1 MPGFPVHNQLPQLAQ
16 THVHWVGDANQPSQP
31 LLMRVRV
38 RVRFRVLLT
47 SPAIFP
53 SIRVFPN
60 ESVLR
65 IRWPKCWSFNICP
78 SNEYSWL
85 ISIWVEWFD
94 LLAALGILKS
104 LLQRH
109 RSKPSILWRSAFFMV
124 QLSYSYMTTGKPQLW
139 LYRPLSAKWCLCFI
153 MNSQ

>member
-85 ISIWVEWFD
+85 ISFRIGWFD
-94 LLAALGILKS
+94 LLAVQGTLKS
-104 LLQRH
+104 LLQH
-109 RSKPSILWRSAFFMV
+109 HSLKASILQCLTFFKV
-124 QLSYSYMTTGKPQLW
+124 QLSHPYMTTWKNHSFDYMDLCW
-139 LYRPLSAKWCLCFI
+139 WSTVSAFKYAV
-153 MNSQ
+153 